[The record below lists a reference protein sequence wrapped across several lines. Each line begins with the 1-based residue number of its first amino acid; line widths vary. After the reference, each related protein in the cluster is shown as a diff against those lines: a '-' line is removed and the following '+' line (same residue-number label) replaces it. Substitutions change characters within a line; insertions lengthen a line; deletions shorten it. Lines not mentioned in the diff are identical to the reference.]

1 MLHEGERGGRRELC
15 EPELSRARDAA
26 LQHFVSIGVARVGDV
41 MQPRERE
48 RHARVV
54 SPCLC
59 DAYGLVDCGCGEI
72 QMPKAEVEC
81 REVEDGVLDD
91 AARVASGC

>member
-1 MLHEGERGGRRELC
+1 MREAQLTC
-15 EPELSRARDAA
+15 ARHAA
-26 LQHFVSIGVARVGDV
+26 LQDFFAIGVTSIRNVV
-41 MQPRERE
+41 QPRESE

-59 DAYGLVDCGCGEI
+59 DAHGLVDCGCGEI